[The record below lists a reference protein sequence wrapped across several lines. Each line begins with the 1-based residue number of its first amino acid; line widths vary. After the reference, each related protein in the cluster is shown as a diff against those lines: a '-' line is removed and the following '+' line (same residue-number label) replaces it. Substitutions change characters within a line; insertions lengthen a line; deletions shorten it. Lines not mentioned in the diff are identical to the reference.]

1 MTNKQ
6 TNGGNMA
13 LNIREKKSLEGI
25 ISFIETELK
34 GGHDD
39 TIIEFLENKLSYVTE
54 MKNTLDA
61 TSAEEDHMKA
71 TYSKVLSMHQS

>member
-1 MTNKQ
+1 
-6 TNGGNMA
+6 MA
-13 LNIREKKSLEGI
+13 LNIKARLTLDGI
-25 ISFIETELK
+25 LSFINTELK
-34 GGHDD
+34 GEHDD
-39 TIIEFLENKLSYVTE
+39 VVIEFLENKLSYVTE

>member
-1 MTNKQ
+1 
-6 TNGGNMA
+6 MA
-13 LNIREKKSLEGI
+13 LNIREKISLEGI

-61 TSAEEDHMKA
+61 TSAEEDHMKT

>member
-13 LNIREKKSLEGI
+13 LNIKARLTLEGVL
-25 ISFIETELK
+25 SFINTELK

-39 TIIEFLENKLSYVTE
+39 VVIEFLEEKLSYVTE
-54 MKNTLDA
+54 MKNTLEA
-61 TSAEEDHMKA
+61 TSAEEDHIRK
-71 TYSKVLSMHQS
+71 TFSRVKEMHSA